1 MAGATD
7 PEIEGVEVV
16 RRPALTVSP
25 TDMLEAD
32 GYLLGSPA
40 NLGYMSGAL
49 KHAFDVCYYPCL
61 DSTRGRPF
69 GLYLHGNE
77 GTEGAERGV
86 TAITTGLGWVKAAE
100 YVVVSGKPS
109 KDDLEAC
116 WDLGATVAAQLMDD
130 LVIRPAGT
138 PRRAG
143 PGPTPSWCR
152 SARAGRTG
160 SRLPVATP
168 AVP

>member
-1 MAGATD
+1 MKTLLIVHHTPSPHCQEMFEAVLAGATD
-7 PEIEGVEVV
+7 PDIEGVDVV

-25 TDMLEAD
+25 VEMLEAD

-77 GTEGAERGV
+77 GTEGAERALAG
-86 TAITTGLGWVKAAE
+86 ITGALGWEQAAQT
-100 YVVVSGKPS
+100 VVVSGKPS
-109 KDDLEAC
+109 KADLEAC
-116 WDLGATVAAQLMDD
+116 WNLGATVAATLM
-130 LVIRPAGT
+130 G
-138 PRRAG
+138 
-143 PGPTPSWCR
+143 
-152 SARAGRTG
+152 
-160 SRLPVATP
+160 
-168 AVP
+168 

>member
-1 MAGATD
+1 MFEAVLAGATD

-32 GYLLGSPA
+32 GYCSGTPA

-61 DSTRGRPF
+61 DATRGRPF
-69 GLYLHGNE
+69 GLYIHGNE

-86 TAITTGLGWVKAAE
+86 TAITTGL
-100 YVVVSGKPS
+100 
-109 KDDLEAC
+109 
-116 WDLGATVAAQLMDD
+116 
-130 LVIRPAGT
+130 AG
-138 PRRAG
+138 
-143 PGPTPSWCR
+143 
-152 SARAGRTG
+152 
-160 SRLPVATP
+160 
-168 AVP
+168 